1 MTGLESHRNVFFTLT
16 ILLYIAVNLIITCGV
31 IDSFKNVLT
40 VQCDVRVSCMII
52 SFYFRRLPGFR
63 LSLRLSPGLA
73 FNVA

>member
-1 MTGLESHRNVFFTLT
+1 MTGFESHRNFFFAVT

-31 IDSFKNVLT
+31 IDSFINVIT

-52 SFYFRRLPGFR
+52 SFNFRRLAGF
-63 LSLRLSPGLA
+63 SPGLA